1 MRKDKA
7 EKKTPPPLKIILG
20 AQALHN
26 TLHATTEGKK
36 DLNPSQPN
44 TAQRVSESFFALSM
58 SVTLN
63 GNSTVHSASAEFQ
76 TNSVI
81 HPRPIN
87 HQMAASSSSASLF
100 GFREEDQN
108 QMKQQHSLT
117 PSSSTTPAA
126 PPPQKKKR
134 NQPGTPCNSL
144 NSISNPDAEVI
155 ALSPKTLM
163 ATNRFICEVCNKGF
177 QREQN
182 LQLHRRGHN
191 LPWKLKQKTTKEPK
205 RKVYLCPEPTCVHHD
220 PSRALGDLTGIKKHY
235 SRKHGEKK
243 WKCDKCSKKYA
254 VQSDWKA
261 HSKTC
266 GTREYRC
273 DCGTLFSRRDSF
285 ITHRAFCDALAQE
298 SARQP
303 PNLSGGIG
311 SHLYGATSMALNL
324 SQVGSQI
331 SNMQD
336 PNAQQTELL
345 RLGGAATRTGQF
357 DHILGSPFRSSQQ
370 PFFISEPNQNYHP
383 DQQGLVPN
391 KPFQQGLMQLSDHHN
406 GMNNSPFNLPFLSS
420 NSNTNT
426 SNVTFSEHFNNA
438 NGGGN
443 NNNNNNEGTNFFTT
457 SSAPSL
463 FSNSNNGGN
472 AMCHMSAT
480 ALLQKAAQMGATS
493 SNSTASLLKSFGSA
507 SSSSGSKSEHRP
519 LVANANYGA
528 IFGGNEQSNSNL
540 QDLMNSFAVSGNSS
554 IFEGGSSGGFS
565 VAGFEAYDHSNREA
579 KVHAMSGSDRLTR
592 DFLGVGQIVRG
603 MSGSGGVSQ
612 REQHGFNLTSLDP
625 ETNNN
630 NNHNNNNA
638 APSGQSFGGGGGNF
652 Q

>member
-1 MRKDKA
+1 
-7 EKKTPPPLKIILG
+7 
-20 AQALHN
+20 
-26 TLHATTEGKK
+26 
-36 DLNPSQPN
+36 
-44 TAQRVSESFFALSM
+44 
-58 SVTLN
+58 
-63 GNSTVHSASAEFQ
+63 
-76 TNSVI
+76 
-81 HPRPIN
+81 
-87 HQMAASSSSASLF
+87 MAASSSSAPLF
-100 GFREEDQN
+100 GFREDDQN

-117 PSSSTTPAA
+117 PSSSTAPAA

-134 NQPGTPCNSL
+134 NQPGTP
-144 NSISNPDAEVI
+144 NPDAEVI

-243 WKCDKCSKKYA
+243 WKCEKCSKKYA

-298 SARQP
+298 SARQQP
-303 PNLSGGIG
+303 PNLSGSI
-311 SHLYGATSMALNL
+311 SSQIYGTSNNMGLNL
-324 SQVGSQI
+324 SQVGPQI

-336 PNAQQTELL
+336 PNNQQELL
-345 RLGGAATRTGQF
+345 RLGGRTGQF
-357 DHILGSPFRSSQQ
+357 DHILGSPFRPSHQ
-370 PFFISEPNQNYHP
+370 PFFVPEPNQNYHP
-383 DQQGLVPN
+383 EPNQPGLVQN
-391 KPFQQGLMQLSDHHN
+391 KAFHQQGLMQLSDN
-406 GMNNSPFNLPFLSS
+406 PQNSPFNLPFLSG
-420 NSNTNT
+420 NTA
-426 SNVTFSEHFNNA
+426 FSEHFNNV

-443 NNNNNNEGTNFFTT
+443 TNEGTNNNNFFST

-463 FSNSNNGGN
+463 FSTSLQNTGTNSV
-472 AMCHMSAT
+472 AHMSAT

-493 SNSTASLLKSFGSA
+493 SNSTASLLKSFGSG
-507 SSSSGSKSEHRP
+507 SSSSGSKSDHHRP
-519 LVANANYGA
+519 LVNNAASYGTM
-528 IFGGNEQSNSNL
+528 FEHSNSNL
-540 QDLMNSFAVSGNSS
+540 QDLMNSFGVTGNPSMFESGV
-554 IFEGGSSGGFS
+554 G
-565 VAGFEAYDHSNREA
+565 GFEAYEHGRES
-579 KVHAMSGSDRLTR
+579 KLQGMGGIGGSDRLTR
-592 DFLGVGQIVRG
+592 DFLGVGQIVRS
-603 MSGSGGVSQ
+603 MSGGGQ
-612 REQHGFNLTSLDP
+612 REHGFNNLSSL
-625 ETNNN
+625 EAERS
-630 NNHNNNNA
+630 NA
-638 APSGQSFGGGGGNF
+638 APSAGQAFGGGASGGNF

>member
-1 MRKDKA
+1 
-7 EKKTPPPLKIILG
+7 
-20 AQALHN
+20 
-26 TLHATTEGKK
+26 
-36 DLNPSQPN
+36 
-44 TAQRVSESFFALSM
+44 
-58 SVTLN
+58 
-63 GNSTVHSASAEFQ
+63 
-76 TNSVI
+76 
-81 HPRPIN
+81 
-87 HQMAASSSSASLF
+87 MAASSSSASLF

-134 NQPGTPCNSL
+134 NQPGTPY
-144 NSISNPDAEVI
+144 PDAEVI

-303 PNLSGGIG
+303 PSLSGGGIG
-311 SHLYGATSMALNL
+311 SHLYGSTTNMALNL

-331 SNMQD
+331 STMQD
-336 PNAQQTELL
+336 PNAQPTELL
-345 RLGGAATRTGQF
+345 RLGAASGRTGQF
-357 DHILGSPFRSSQQ
+357 DHILGSPFRPSNQQQQQQ
-370 PFFISEPNQNYHP
+370 PFFMSSEPNQTYHHP
-383 DQQGLVPN
+383 DQN
-391 KPFQQGLMQLSDHHN
+391 KPFQQGLMQLSDHLNNNSHH
-406 GMNNSPFNLPFLSS
+406 NNSPFSLPFLS
-420 NSNTNT
+420 NNT
-426 SNVTFSEHFNNA
+426 SNASFSEHFNNA
-438 NGGGN
+438 NGGGGNNNN
-443 NNNNNNEGTNFFTT
+443 NNNNNNEGTNYFAT

-463 FSNSNNGGN
+463 FSNSVN
-472 AMCHMSAT
+472 ASALSHMSAT
-480 ALLQKAAQMGATS
+480 ALLQKAAQMGATT
-493 SNSTASLLKSFGSA
+493 SNGGTASLLKSFGSA
-507 SSSSGSKSEHRP
+507 SSSSGGGSK
-519 LVANANYGA
+519 LVNAANYVSGM
-528 IFGGNEQSNSNL
+528 FGGNNHVNEQSNSNL
-540 QDLMNSFAVSGNSS
+540 QDLMNSFAVGGNSS
-554 IFEGGSSGGFS
+554 IFED
-565 VAGFEAYDHSNREA
+565 GFEAYEHSNNNSNRDP
-579 KVHAMSGSDRLTR
+579 KVHAMSGSSSSIGGSDRLTR

-603 MSGSGGVSQ
+603 MSGSGGVAQ
-612 REQHGFNLTSLDP
+612 REQQQQHGFNLSSL
-625 ETNNN
+625 EAERYNNN
-630 NNHNNNNA
+630 SNNA
-638 APSGQSFGGGGGNF
+638 APSSGQAFGGGGGNF

>member
-1 MRKDKA
+1 
-7 EKKTPPPLKIILG
+7 
-20 AQALHN
+20 
-26 TLHATTEGKK
+26 
-36 DLNPSQPN
+36 
-44 TAQRVSESFFALSM
+44 
-58 SVTLN
+58 
-63 GNSTVHSASAEFQ
+63 
-76 TNSVI
+76 
-81 HPRPIN
+81 
-87 HQMAASSSSASLF
+87 MAASSSSASLF

-134 NQPGTPCNSL
+134 NQPGTPY
-144 NSISNPDAEVI
+144 PDAEVI

-303 PNLSGGIG
+303 PSLSGGGIG
-311 SHLYGATSMALNL
+311 SHLYGSTTNMALNL

-331 SNMQD
+331 STMQD
-336 PNAQQTELL
+336 PNAQPTELL
-345 RLGGAATRTGQF
+345 RLGAASGRTGQF
-357 DHILGSPFRSSQQ
+357 DHILGSPFRPSNQQQQQQ
-370 PFFISEPNQNYHP
+370 PFFMSSEPNQTYHHP
-383 DQQGLVPN
+383 DQN
-391 KPFQQGLMQLSDHHN
+391 KPFQQGLMQLSDHLNNNSHH
-406 GMNNSPFNLPFLSS
+406 NNSPFSLPFLS
-420 NSNTNT
+420 NNT
-426 SNVTFSEHFNNA
+426 SNASFSEHFNNA
-438 NGGGN
+438 NGGGGNN
-443 NNNNNNEGTNFFTT
+443 NNNNNNEGTNYFAT

-463 FSNSNNGGN
+463 FSNSVN
-472 AMCHMSAT
+472 ASALSHMSAT
-480 ALLQKAAQMGATS
+480 ALLQKAAQMGATT
-493 SNSTASLLKSFGSA
+493 SNGGTASLLKSFGSA
-507 SSSSGSKSEHRP
+507 SSSSGGGGSK
-519 LVANANYGA
+519 LVNAANYVSGM
-528 IFGGNEQSNSNL
+528 FGGNNHVNEQSNSNL
-540 QDLMNSFAVSGNSS
+540 QDLMNSFAVGGNSS
-554 IFEGGSSGGFS
+554 IFED
-565 VAGFEAYDHSNREA
+565 GFEAYEHSNNNSNRDP
-579 KVHAMSGSDRLTR
+579 KVHAMSGSSSSIGGSDRLTR

-603 MSGSGGVSQ
+603 MSGSGGVAQ
-612 REQHGFNLTSLDP
+612 REQQQQHGFNLSSL
-625 ETNNN
+625 EAERYNNN
-630 NNHNNNNA
+630 SNNA
-638 APSGQSFGGGGGNF
+638 APSSGQAFGGGGGNF